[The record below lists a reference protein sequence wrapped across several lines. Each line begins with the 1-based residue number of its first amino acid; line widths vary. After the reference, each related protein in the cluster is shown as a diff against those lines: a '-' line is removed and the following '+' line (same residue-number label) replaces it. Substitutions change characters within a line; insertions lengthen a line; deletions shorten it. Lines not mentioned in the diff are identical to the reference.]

1 MTVMMKEVKRIGN
14 PTKSYLEIYKEHVK
28 GYKEYKMQKAV
39 QSSKKELAK
48 TASN

>member
-1 MTVMMKEVKRIGN
+1 MTVMIKEVKRMGN
-14 PTKSYLEIYKEHVK
+14 PNKSYLEIYKEHVM
-28 GYKEYKMQKAV
+28 GYKQYKMEKAL